1 MEKYAKIIILGL
13 LWLFPSAAFPESSGV
28 HVCGL
33 QTDSILQD
41 SILPDY
47 RLRTPDA
54 GTMESYRE
62 DAAFRYERKKS
73 DVPYWL
79 EKFMNWLA
87 GLFKFRSVDA
97 GPVSVWDIVFKVSAV
112 LLIVFL
118 IYKLVRAKYR
128 LPVGLKEKR
137 FLSGEADTPLESV
150 DTVSYPLLLEKAV
163 AMKNYSLAVRVHY
176 LYILYLLDQKGI
188 ITRNKY
194 KTNITYIYEIGNRRI
209 RPVFCELS
217 RIFDYVCYGEFEVSE
232 AVFLRV
238 DEDFKAFQKEISD
251 EV

>member
-13 LWLFPSAAFPESSGV
+13 LWLFPSAAFPESSGA
-28 HVCGL
+28 HAGGL
-33 QTDSILQD
+33 RAD

-54 GTMESYRE
+54 GTMESYRD
-62 DAAFRYERKKS
+62 DAAFRYERKES
-73 DVPYWL
+73 DAPYWL

-128 LPVGLKEKR
+128 LPGGMREKR
-137 FLSGEADTPLESV
+137 FLSGEAETPLESV

-188 ITRNKY
+188 IKQNKY
-194 KTNITYIYEIGNRRI
+194 KTNITYIYEIGNRAI

-232 AVFLRV
+232 SVFLRV
-238 DEDFKAFQKEISD
+238 DEEFKAFQKEISD